1 MDKILLGISASAH
14 QEGVKKALF
23 LKMMSTASKPLSKE
37 EVTTILQL
45 SSCWVIG
52 EEEFLQDMGLQIFQA
67 WAKYNPTTYED
78 FFCHHFLI
86 SSFGESVSN
95 PLMLIRFISDCLKT
109 LHLKHD
115 TAVKIVRTGV
125 ISLCR
130 RFPDIAIQGEI
141 CRLLRA
147 NQDCIPENAFA
158 ATLCQTLITNT
169 SILEIPVGD
178 AELKTCM
185 EAVGNVGHLLRL
197 VWSTLP
203 TTIIPSLQHVF
214 NIISTFSVEESQNPS
229 LALGALVQHIHMNVV
244 EAVTKSAVSDISIT
258 DERMTVALQRMIDWL
273 SWPSII
279 NIDKWIITFLTNL
292 ASVNKF
298 TILIKVTLLTVE
310 TMLSRLFFPIVR
322 DCAFHVF
329 SHMLLSFQHS
339 PDAFHKILGQIPELM
354 QRLRDEDTPASHS
367 FLSKVA
373 DLVYCLMYH
382 HAGYPELYDPLL
394 EALKDFPRPSE
405 TSMMSKLKQSAWTS
419 QKGGLGAEFSSKFE
433 PRSETGKTG
442 LVNLGNTCYM
452 NSVIQALYMSSNFCD
467 DIINYPLFNRQSIM
481 YSIQL
486 CFAFLTHTQRAAYA
500 PREFLRASRPPWF
513 APGSQQDCSEFL
525 KYLLDRLDEEEK
537 GWRKMMK
544 NAAASISSSLSS
556 PSSSSSSSPGPV
568 TQDQD
573 CTDRNEVKMETGAVG
588 SSGEESSSASSPSS
602 TGSLLAPLSL
612 SGSNMPVCHP
622 TDELYLPT
630 ASDTACCSGSSMAME
645 SSQSYGQA
653 KSWSSPKLK
662 KEDAVQSRESIVER
676 HFGGQSATH
685 IRCLNCGTVSSR
697 KETFFDLPLGF
708 PGTEGRD
715 NLLGGRCDTPAEER
729 QSEKSDYAA
738 MELAQ
743 DTRSVVGASAI
754 ADAMGP
760 HSSSRSTSE
769 AQGVAGSNS
778 EATKTHLEDLLRHYF
793 SPELLVKDNRYHCD
807 KCQSLQDAEKSLEI
821 INAPEI
827 LIITLLRFSY
837 DVKLQRR
844 CKIMEDVRY
853 PRILH
858 LDVNPCDGDCSVD
871 GNHGNHGGPCT
882 KRTRQNSVGTAHC
895 STERDCDRTV
905 QYVLSTVIVHSGMSS
920 ESGHYY
926 CYASD
931 DVDDIQRH
939 LMRQKKSNRNNGE
952 GSDLK
957 TNETI
962 DEEHLPNKWYL
973 FNDSRVTSSKFESF
987 GKVTQRFPRDTAY
1000 VLFYRKCDED
1010 YGSGDSIDSVVQRA
1024 MPSSSSS
1031 SSSYSASIL
1040 KEKHLRKDLQDAI
1053 QKDNLHY
1060 IQEREIEAREAALRK
1075 RHPSSAAKPFYSRNF
1090 DDKND
1095 PPGGCGLGGGGG
1107 GGGPSLSSNRLVF

>member
-1 MDKILLGISASAH
+1 MDKILLGIAASTH
-14 QEGVKKALF
+14 PEGVKKALF
-23 LKMMSTASKPLSKE
+23 TKMISTASKPLNKE

-45 SSCWVIG
+45 SSSWVIG
-52 EEEFLQDMGLQIFQA
+52 EEEFLQDMGQQIFQA
-67 WAKYNPTTYED
+67 WAKYNPATYED
-78 FFCHHFLI
+78 FFCHQFLI
-86 SSFGESVSN
+86 SSFGESINS
-95 PLMLIRFISDCLKT
+95 PLMLIQFISDCLKT
-109 LHLKHD
+109 VHLKHE
-115 TAVKIVRTGV
+115 TATKIIRTGV
-125 ISLCR
+125 VSLCR
-130 RFPDIAIQGEI
+130 RFSDMAIQGEI

-147 NQDCIPENAFA
+147 NQDCIPENDFA
-158 ATLCQTLITNT
+158 ITLCQTLITNT
-169 SILEIPVGD
+169 SILEIPIGD
-178 AELKTCM
+178 VELKTCM
-185 EAVGNVGHLLRL
+185 AAVGSVGHLLRL
-197 VWSTLP
+197 IWSTKP

-214 NIISTFSVEESQNPS
+214 NIISTFSAEESQNPS
-229 LALGALVQHIHMNVV
+229 LALGALVQHIHMKVV

-273 SWPSII
+273 SWPSVV
-279 NIDKWIITFLTNL
+279 NIDQWIITFLTNL
-292 ASVNKF
+292 ASANKF

-310 TMLSRLFFPIVR
+310 TMVSRLFFPIVR
-322 DCAFHVF
+322 DCAFNVF

-354 QRLRDEDTPASHS
+354 QRLHAEDTPSSHS
-367 FLSKVA
+367 FRSKVA

-382 HAGYPELYDPLL
+382 HVGYPELYDPLL
-394 EALKDFPRPSE
+394 EALKGFPRPSE
-405 TSMMSKLKQSAWTS
+405 TSMMARLKQSAWTS
-419 QKGGLGAEFSSKFE
+419 QKGGLGTEFSSRFE

-452 NSVIQALYMSSNFCD
+452 NSVIQALYMSSKFCS
-467 DIINYPLFNRQSIM
+467 DIITYPLFSRQSIM
-481 YSIQL
+481 YNIQL
-486 CFAFLTHTQRAAYA
+486 CFAFLAHTQRAAYA

-544 NAAASISSSLSS
+544 NAAASITSSLSS
-556 PSSSSSSSPGPV
+556 PSSSPRPEAHDQECMDRSDVQMETDTVGSSSSSP
-568 TQDQD
+568 
-573 CTDRNEVKMETGAVG
+573 
-588 SSGEESSSASSPSS
+588 SSSAGP
-602 TGSLLAPLSL
+602 LASLSL
-612 SGSNMPVCHP
+612 SGSTMPCHP
-622 TDELYLPT
+622 TDGGCLSVDT
-630 ASDTACCSGSSMAME
+630 ASCSSSSSMAKD
-645 SSQSYGQA
+645 SGQSYNQTR
-653 KSWSSPKLK
+653 SWSSPKMTKDDVLP
-662 KEDAVQSRESIVER
+662 SRESIVER

-708 PGTEGRD
+708 PGTEGRE

-729 QSEKSDYAA
+729 QSEKSDYPA

-743 DTRSVVGASAI
+743 DSRSVVGASAI
-754 ADAMGP
+754 AAAVGP
-760 HSSSRSTSE
+760 DLHSGSRSTSE
-769 AQGVAGSNS
+769 VQSLAGSSS
-778 EATKTHLEDLLRHYF
+778 EANTTKTSLEDLLRHYF
-793 SPELLVKDNRYHCD
+793 RPELLVKDNRYHCD

-871 GNHGNHGGPCT
+871 GNHGGPCT
-882 KRTRQNSVGTAHC
+882 KRTRQNSMGTAHC
-895 STERDCDRTV
+895 STERDSDRTV

-926 CYASD
+926 CYACD
-931 DVDDIQRH
+931 DVDDIQRQ
-939 LMRQKKSNRNNGE
+939 LLRQKKSDRNPVDGTHP
-952 GSDLK
+952 K
-957 TNETI
+957 TNEMT
-962 DEEHLPNKWYL
+962 DEDHLPNKWYL
-973 FNDSRVTSSKFESF
+973 FNDSRVTSSRFDSF

-1000 VLFYRKCDED
+1000 VLFYRKCDDE
-1010 YGSGDSIDSVVQRA
+1010 YGSGDSIDSVMQKAV
-1024 MPSSSSS
+1024 PSSSSS
-1031 SSSYSASIL
+1031 SSYMPSVL

-1075 RHPSSAAKPFYSRNF
+1075 QRPASAAKPFYSRNF